1 MKILFVIDTLGSG
14 GKERRLTELLKA
26 LVPRREVT
34 AELVVMSDD
43 IHYSEIFD
51 LGIRIHKIIRHSRKD
66 LLVFN
71 KLRTI
76 IKEFKPDTVHCWES
90 MTAVYLAPLCK
101 IFGCPLINGMV
112 TNVPT
117 RRNILNRHWLRAR
130 LTFPFS
136 EVIVSNSRAG
146 IEAYRVPPRK
156 GVVIYNGFNFQRVV
170 GVPGYMESRKLLG
183 ISSPLVV
190 GMVASFWQQKDYPT
204 FFAAAQILLRK
215 RSDLT
220 FLAVGTGTDSRKAM
234 DYIDSELLANFR
246 LMGKQSNVET
256 IISTMDVC
264 VLATFTEGTS
274 NAILE
279 YMAMGKPV
287 VATAGG
293 GTTEIIDDGVN
304 GFLVLPSDPEILA
317 TKIQLLLDDTAL
329 RRIMGQAGLIRIK
342 EAFSIDRMV
351 DDYLSLYRRVTTPA

>member
-1 MKILFVIDTLGSG
+1 
-14 GKERRLTELLKA
+14 
-26 LVPRREVT
+26 
-34 AELVVMSDD
+34 
-43 IHYSEIFD
+43 
-51 LGIRIHKIIRHSRKD
+51 
-66 LLVFN
+66 
-71 KLRTI
+71 
-76 IKEFKPDTVHCWES
+76 
-90 MTAVYLAPLCK
+90 
-101 IFGCPLINGMV
+101 
-112 TNVPT
+112 
-117 RRNILNRHWLRAR
+117 
-130 LTFPFS
+130 
-136 EVIVSNSRAG
+136 
-146 IEAYRVPPRK
+146 
-156 GVVIYNGFNFQRVV
+156 
-170 GVPGYMESRKLLG
+170 MESRKLLG